1 MKKSLI
7 TGIKERDWSRT
18 DEIIDELTKKKK
30 VEAIYLFGSYAK
42 GKGKVKPFSDI
53 DICVITER
61 NISKEV
67 KEGILSNSSKK
78 VDISIFWDLP
88 LSIRFRVI
96 KEGKLLY
103 KKDDLK
109 LQRVKVDTF
118 KVYLD
123 FQPIIKEHC
132 FRIVGVGEWNV

>member
-1 MKKSLI
+1 MKKALT
-7 TGIKERDWSRT
+7 TGIKGQDGRRT
-18 DEIIDELTKKKK
+18 DTIIEELTENKK
-30 VEAIYLFGSYAK
+30 VEAIYLFGSYAR
-42 GKGKVKPFSDI
+42 GKLKPFSDI

-78 VDISIFWDLP
+78 IDISMFWDLP

-118 KVYLD
+118 KAYLD
-123 FQPIIKEHC
+123 FKPIIKEHC
-132 FRIVGVGEWNV
+132 FRIVGIGE